1 VSECVA
7 PAQVAESA
15 RRLMSVDALRGF
27 DMFWIIGAGSIVK
40 ALNAMGET
48 PFTNFLASQLTHVKW
63 EGFHFY
69 DLIFP
74 LFLFIVGISIVF
86 SVDKALMS
94 HGHWSVLARIVRRS
108 LLLFALG
115 VFYYGGVSKPWPE
128 VQLGGVL
135 HRIAACYLLAAI
147 LYLYVR
153 STRGL
158 LLVSVCLLVGYWAM
172 VSWIPFP
179 DLKLEKERVAQIA
192 QEIGSDSPFAIAASV
207 DSRIYGNLEEGRNLV
222 NFIDFLYLPGKKAQ
236 TYYINEGLLSTLPAI
251 VLSLFGALAALLL
264 KNVGVEPMKKVV
276 ILALAGGLSI
286 LLGWLWSFE
295 FHLIKRIWTSSF
307 VLVAGGLSAWLLA
320 LFYWIIDIKG
330 WRVWCQPFVWI
341 GANALLIYMAVSI
354 VNFQQLAERL
364 VGGDIQS
371 LLDTWGGKGFGG
383 LVVAILGLLLA
394 ILLTRFLYKR
404 NILLRI

>member
-1 VSECVA
+1 V
-7 PAQVAESA
+7 
-15 RRLMSVDALRGF
+15 
-27 DMFWIIGAGSIVK
+27 
-40 ALNAMGET
+40 
-48 PFTNFLASQLTHVKW
+48 
-63 EGFHFY
+63 
-69 DLIFP
+69 
-74 LFLFIVGISIVF
+74 
-86 SVDKALMS
+86 S